1 MAHQLSISIGLKI
14 RSKQSAVAH
23 IRGTCGGAV
32 VRRDCEKLLAW
43 QVELGCRVVRVLGA
57 TKYF

>member
-1 MAHQLSISIGLKI
+1 MAN
-14 RSKQSAVAH
+14 